1 MKSHKEQIV
10 RVNFRMPKE
19 QLNRLK
25 EVALI
30 RRVSL
35 NSLFLSALEFYL
47 NDGREKGTSDQ
58 YILKLSQN
66 QKNLK
71 VDVEIIAE
79 MLSFFVMHYFCY
91 TPELPENQK
100 KALLLSG
107 KTRHTKFM
115 ELLVKRIQTKGSSF
129 DSIAT
134 DKRPDHDSI
143 NDEN

>member
-1 MKSHKEQIV
+1 MSHKEQIV

-47 NDGREKGTSDQ
+47 NDGREKGISEQ
-58 YILKLSQN
+58 YVLKLSQN

-107 KTRHTKFM
+107 KTRHAKFM
-115 ELLVKRIQTKGSSF
+115 ELLAKRMQGKGSSL
-129 DSIAT
+129 SLILNQNE
-134 DKRPDHDSI
+134 REEEL
-143 NDEN
+143 N

>member
-1 MKSHKEQIV
+1 LKSPNEQIV
-10 RVNFRMPKE
+10 KVNFRISK
-19 QLNRLK
+19 QLLNGLK
-25 EVALI
+25 EVAAI

-35 NSLFLSALEFYL
+35 NSLFLSAIEFYL

-91 TPELPENQK
+91 TPELPESQK

-107 KTRHTKFM
+107 KTRHEKFM
-115 ELLVKRIQTKGSSF
+115 ELLAKRMQGKGSSY
-129 DSIAT
+129 SHLLNHIEMQGE
-134 DKRPDHDSI
+134 I
-143 NDEN
+143 